1 MASTSRAATEASATG
16 PGRRFLLAAPAMA
29 VALGILLLAS
39 LAALFVLSGLLPDQ
53 NSGSAS
59 NVAESVAGVA
69 VVVAFTAVGVVVAR
83 REPRNPMG
91 WLLIGVPLA
100 VQAGS
105 IAPTYAYID
114 YTVHHGTLPLG
125 RVAIVLGDA
134 WEYGLLLLPLV
145 ILLFPDGRI
154 GARWRWPLRAY
165 LALCVVFV
173 AGTMV
178 IIAVAAA
185 GVRRPVDANG
195 NLVGLSHRG
204 GAAAWLGPLQSVG
217 LGASVVLTLT
227 AVGYQVLSYRRA
239 RGERR
244 QQLKCLGA
252 GAGALIVCL
261 VLNAATGGGSG
272 FIGDVSFAV
281 GLAAVPFAMGVGI
294 LRYRLYEIDRLIS
307 RTLSY
312 AILTALL
319 VGAFIGLVAL
329 STNTLAFSSR
339 VGVAA
344 STLIA
349 AALFNPL
356 RKRIQHVVDRRFNRA
371 RYDAEATVA
380 AFTARLRDA
389 VEIDAVRAD
398 LLDAVNRAVQPTHAS
413 VWIRP
418 GPSRSQ

>member
-1 MASTSRAATEASATG
+1 
-16 PGRRFLLAAPAMA
+16 MA

-39 LAALFVLSGLLPDQ
+39 LAATFVLSGLLPDQ
-53 NSGSAS
+53 HSTSTS
-59 NVAESVAGVA
+59 NVAETVAGVA
-69 VVVAFTAVGVVVAR
+69 FVLAFTAVGVVVAR

-91 WLLIGVPLA
+91 WLLIAVPLS

-105 IAPTYAYID
+105 AGPAYAYID
-114 YTVHHGTLPLG
+114 YSIHHGTLPLG
-125 RVAIVLGDA
+125 RLAILLSGA
-134 WEYGLLLLPLV
+134 WEYAIMLLPLV
-145 ILLFPDGRI
+145 ILLFPDGRL
-154 GARWRWPLRAY
+154 GARWRWPLRGY

-173 AGTMV
+173 AGTLAV
-178 IIAVAAA
+178 AVAAF
-185 GVRRPVDANG
+185 GLRRPVDANG
-195 NLVGLSHRG
+195 NLVGLSHPS
-204 GAAAWLGPLQSVG
+204 GAAAWFGPVQSIG
-217 LGASVVLTLT
+217 LATCVVLVLT

-239 RGERR
+239 SGERR

-261 VLNAATGGGSG
+261 AINTASGGGSG
-272 FIGDVSFAV
+272 FIGDVTFSV
-281 GLAAVPFAMGVGI
+281 GLTALPVAMGVGI

-319 VGAFIGLVAL
+319 VGTFVGLIAL
-329 STNTLAFSSR
+329 STNTLAISSR

-344 STLIA
+344 STLAA

-356 RKRIQHVVDRRFNRA
+356 RKRIQHLVDRRFNRA

-389 VEIDAVRAD
+389 VEIDAIRAD
-398 LLDAVNRAVQPTHAS
+398 LLDVVNRAVQPTHAS
-413 VWIRP
+413 VWIKG
-418 GPSRSQ
+418 GPSG